1 MFNMFNRKPSADF
14 TVISTSRKSE
24 PAPPKKGET
33 IISRSMT
40 ADEKKEMYIQLS
52 EYHADAVEMLG
63 YPNAKVEYKTLW
75 QDIQT
80 RNYSVNVYGNQ
91 FRENFFFEIL
101 KINDDKSAYI
111 PQDDRYLYQ
120 LDPTCI
126 YWEKYTLANV
136 KQPDNKEIKENL
148 LFSVPIED
156 LIPVALNGK
165 LINRSP
171 NNRVA
176 QAMKKIDD
184 DPIDVFEKDTTF
196 EAANT
201 EAQIPLFSDDDFDS
215 LMKDEFKAEDQHY
228 SNLSVLDLLAIIQC
242 EPISSKQYL
251 NEAINT
257 INKKRK

>member
-1 MFNMFNRKPSADF
+1 MFNKKTSADF
-14 TVISTSRKSE
+14 TVLSTSRKSE
-24 PAPPKKGET
+24 PATPKKGET

-40 ADEKKEMYIQLS
+40 ADEKKEMYIRLS
-52 EYHADAVEMLG
+52 EYHANAVEMLG

-75 QDIQT
+75 QDITT

-101 KINDDKSAYI
+101 KMNDEKTAYI

-126 YWEKYTLANV
+126 YWEKYGLANV
-136 KQPDNKEIKENL
+136 KQPDDKSVKENL
-148 LFSVPIED
+148 LFSVPVED
-156 LIPVALNGK
+156 LIPVALNGR
-165 LINRSP
+165 IAGRSP
-171 NNRVA
+171 LNRVA
-176 QAMKKIDD
+176 DAMKKIDD
-184 DPIDVFEKDTTF
+184 DPIDTFEKSTTF
-196 EAANT
+196 GEANT
-201 EAQIPLFSDDDFDS
+201 EAQIPLFSDNDFDS

-251 NEAINT
+251 NEAIIT
-257 INKKRK
+257 IKQKRR